1 MLHTHNRANLS
12 QRGDSAQTDR
22 IWVPAT
28 RPTSTLRRPPRS
40 HPPTNVKHEPRWERP
55 QPTTLK
61 SMTGGPSLTA
71 EVREG
76 PPGSGAIAAGSRG
89 TAWAGAQVLAAGGN
103 AVDAALGAMLASAV
117 AEPSLTSMGGGGF
130 LLVRS
135 PDGAATMMDFFVDTP
150 GLGSSPRRPGPF
162 TPVQVHYPG
171 TIQTFHIG
179 AGSVAVPGCIP
190 GLVATHARFGR
201 VPLPTVVA
209 PALLL
214 ASQGTVWEGMQVR
227 ILRLIQAIFEA
238 EPIGRELVLRPD
250 GSPVQEGDLIRLP
263 DYAHTLALIA
273 DGVITSLT
281 SPALAEPLLR
291 LMARDGGLITAEDL
305 AQYQVFARTPTAL
318 HRNGSDILT
327 NSAPSFGGPILVDAL
342 AMTDQIDDSPASWAD
357 AAVNLIRATDHHRHA
372 ARSAA
377 PQVSK
382 GTTHLSVVDGDGM
395 VASLTTS
402 NGSGSGVWVP
412 GTGLHLNNMLGEE
425 DLNPAGFHAIPPG
438 LRIGSMMSPTVV
450 SRRDG
455 AVLAMG
461 TGGSERI
468 RSALLAVLLRTVDLR
483 RSAAESIAAPRMHP
497 SAGAV
502 QLEPGWPAETV
513 AALRKRLTVNVWPA
527 PEVFFGGVHAVM
539 RRADGSV
546 QAVGDPRRHGATAVV
561 YPDRSISTG

>member
-1 MLHTHNRANLS
+1 M
-12 QRGDSAQTDR
+12 TD
-22 IWVPAT
+22 A
-28 RPTSTLRRPPRS
+28 L
-40 HPPTNVKHEPRWERP
+40 
-55 QPTTLK
+55 
-61 SMTGGPSLTA
+61 SLTA

-76 PPGSGAIAAGSRG
+76 PPGSGALAAGSRG

-103 AVDAALGAMLASAV
+103 AVDAALAAMLASAV

-130 LLVRS
+130 LLVRT
-135 PDGAATMMDFFVDTP
+135 PDGEATMLDFFVDTP
-150 GLGSSPRRPGPF
+150 GLGSNPRRPGAF
-162 TPVQVHYPG
+162 TPLEVHYPG

-190 GLVATHARFGR
+190 GLFTAHERFGQ
-201 VPLPTVVA
+201 VPLETVVA
-209 PALLL
+209 PALQL
-214 ASQGTVWEGMQVR
+214 ASQGTAWEFMQVH
-227 ILRLIQAIFEA
+227 ILKLIRGIFEA
-238 EPIGRELVLRPD
+238 EPIGRDLVQRPD

-263 DYAHTLALIA
+263 DYAHTLSLIA
-273 DGVITSLT
+273 NGAVTGLR
-281 SPALAEPLLR
+281 SPALSEPLLR
-291 LMARDGGLITAEDL
+291 LMARDGGLVTAEDL
-305 AQYQVFARTPTAL
+305 IQYQVFARTPTAL

-327 NSAPSFGGPILVDAL
+327 NSAPSFGGPIIVDAL
-342 AMTDQIDDSPASWAD
+342 AMTEPIDGSPASWAA
-357 AAVNLIRATDHHRHA
+357 AAVNLIRATDYHRQS
-372 ARSAA
+372 ARTAA

-382 GTTHLSVVDGDGM
+382 GTTHLSVVDARGM

-425 DLNPAGFHAIPPG
+425 DLNPAGFHAVPPG

-450 SRRDG
+450 SRQDG

-468 RSALLAVLLRTVDLR
+468 RSALLTVLLRTVDLR
-483 RSAAESIAAPRMHP
+483 MSAAESIVAPRMHP
-497 SAGAV
+497 STGVV
-502 QLEPGWPAETV
+502 QLEPGWPSETL
-513 AALRKRLTVNVWPA
+513 AAFDKQLAVNVWPA

-561 YPDRSISTG
+561 LPNRTIEGGLT